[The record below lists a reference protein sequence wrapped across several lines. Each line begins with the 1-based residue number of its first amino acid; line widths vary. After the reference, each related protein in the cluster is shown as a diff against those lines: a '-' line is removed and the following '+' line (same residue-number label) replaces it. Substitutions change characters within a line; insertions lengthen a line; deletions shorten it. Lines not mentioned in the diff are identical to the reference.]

1 LRGSRSA
8 PSGRPGP
15 PFQGDPDEWSRRLFL
30 GFVRDGFPHH
40 RHEPGR
46 ADGRCGPGRQCPLRP
61 GESHGVVWQVEEYYP
76 VDVLRKEG
84 EWCFFR
90 DFEDDKGWIH
100 QSLLGDVPTVVT
112 RRDKCNIRS
121 GPGTRFDILFTVER
135 GVPFKVVKT
144 DGDWLNIAHSDGDQG
159 WIHRTL
165 VW

>member
-1 LRGSRSA
+1 MN
-8 PSGRPGP
+8 
-15 PFQGDPDEWSRRLFL
+15 
-30 GFVRDGFPHH
+30 
-40 RHEPGR
+40 GR
-46 ADGRCGPGRQCPLRP
+46 AVFFLVSLGMVFLTTGTSLAERMAVVVPVGNVRSGP

-100 QSLLGDVPTVVT
+100 QSLLGDVRTVVT

-144 DGDWLNIAHSDGDQG
+144 DGDWLNIAHSDGDRG